1 MTFHQLD
8 GILYWKLRIM
18 KDIMEEDTY
27 YVNLHV
33 GPEATDCAVENDDIV
48 STVVSRQ
55 MLCDMTAN
63 IEFNTWALNCK
74 LSLQDRK
81 RRSRDG
87 ISECNQNYLI
97 SGVRGSGKTTFLN
110 FLIRCLTRDIDP
122 FAKDEKYQRYSAE
135 HYIGCS
141 RKKVNCQ
148 LLYRYDP
155 SAPGSSASS
164 FLISVVAAIQSLLE
178 KYRQKPRAEYED
190 YSIAE
195 MDCRR
200 VLRALDKGISRLSR
214 TATPLKDLS
223 VHEVIN
229 LRVEDAVLEE
239 QIRSNFH
246 HALESLCRIF
256 GIDAFIVAI
265 DDADT
270 RFSHCA
276 NVIED
281 LRLYMTHP
289 RLIVLLAGD
298 RDLYLERIREFHFKE
313 YDMEYHEADAKG
325 KDYRMDFVMNHASQ
339 YLIKLF
345 PLANQY
351 ELRDVAYLSR
361 KIHPIHCRLKTVLRY
376 DDKEQLVQ
384 MELTTFVRQVLKT
397 VINSNTPEL
406 EHYVNLF
413 LSMPLRT
420 LLQVVNAWVL
430 DDVWSNLETL
440 ESNKKDIEAMLA
452 KPDSELTD
460 ADDKKVESLVGKRE
474 TIKKRVRNIVKN
486 TLYAAWESEIRVSD
500 YQFDKIELDDSRGFF
515 PLMLQLCI
523 HMNDVDHGF
532 FLSGDAGSSLSD
544 RRVMML
550 LALASGNHL
559 THLEEVLSYLLF
571 GPATVALFAKAI
583 EQDRWEKTDRRP
595 GAKEEL
601 SDLFFRYFQVSNRI
615 SPTRWARHA
624 NMLWGFDPG
633 REGLHTGVLRLRY
646 TDMVDDLNSTIFKND
661 AETDGSRPDERE
673 KMKKMLA
680 FLGSMGHSEARDNSY
695 YISIFGLFGFILK
708 CLRCCRQCKAELAE
722 VIGDSAPDEAELKKQ
737 ATDALCDLLY
747 SAAPIK
753 SCRDPEWLIPSQRH
767 EGFNKTTL
775 TVNRDDFFAD
785 GRTYSPILRSIAEE
799 IYTWYRDGALAEN
812 RIPCDDISPQ
822 KMGDLWANL
831 YYRLKGVCYSR
842 SGARMRKEVTVPG
855 LESLAKQI
863 LTMVEIYE
871 SVFFEKAETGV
882 PITPSEARTSKR
894 LRRKKR
900 SQYYREEIGRF
911 PLTKAFCEGCRDFA
925 SKLGERAKAMRRELE
940 NQNAPSSGT
949 ATSSGGVLKIII
961 QGLSD

>member
-1 MTFHQLD
+1 MK
-8 GILYWKLRIM
+8 GII
-18 KDIMEEDTY
+18 EQNTY
-27 YVNLHV
+27 YVDLHV
-33 GPEATDCAVENDDIV
+33 GTDSADCIDKQEDIV
-48 STVVSRQ
+48 STLVSRQ

-63 IEFNTWALNCK
+63 IEYNTWALNCMP
-74 LSLQDRK
+74 SARERK
-81 RRSRDG
+81 EG
-87 ISECNQNYLI
+87 IHDSIRYRNQNYLI
-97 SGVRGSGKTTFLN
+97 SGVRGSGKTTFLH
-110 FLIRCLTRDIDP
+110 FLIRCLTREINP
-122 FAKDEKYQRYSAE
+122 FTQEEKYLRYSAA

-141 RKKVNCQ
+141 RKSVNCQ

-155 SAPGSSASS
+155 SAPGASTSS

-178 KYRQKPRAEYED
+178 KYRQKTRAEYED

-200 VLRALDKGISRLSR
+200 ILKSLDKGISRLSR

-223 VHEVIN
+223 VHEAIN

-246 HALESLCRIF
+246 YALESLCRLL

-313 YDMEYHEADAKG
+313 YDKEYHEADAKG
-325 KDYRMDFVMNHASQ
+325 KNYRMDFVMNHASQ

-345 PLANQY
+345 PLENQY

-361 KIHPIHCRLKTVLRY
+361 KMHPIHCRLKTVLRI
-376 DDKEQLVQ
+376 DDSEKPVQ
-384 MELTTFVRQVLKT
+384 KELTTFVREVLKA
-397 VINSNTPEL
+397 VVNSTTPEL
-406 EHYVNLF
+406 EHYINLF

-430 DDVWSNLETL
+430 DDVWKNLEIL
-440 ESNKKDIEAMLA
+440 EKIENEIREMLL
-452 KPDSELTD
+452 KPDCELTED
-460 ADDKKVESLVGKRE
+460 DDKAVEALVRKRE
-474 TIKKRVRNIVKN
+474 TYKKHLRNIVKN
-486 TLYAAWESEIRVSD
+486 TLFAAWESEIRVSD
-500 YQFDKIELDDSRGFF
+500 YHFDKIELDDPRGFF

-523 HMNDVDHGF
+523 HMNDADHGF

-544 RRVMML
+544 RRVLML

-559 THLEEVLSYLLF
+559 NHFEAVLSYLLF

-583 EQDRWEKTDRRP
+583 EQDHWEKTDRRP

-601 SDLFFRYFQVSNRI
+601 SDLFFRYFQVSNCI

-646 TDMVDDLNSTIFKND
+646 TKMVDALNDTIFAIESRTD
-661 AETDGSRPDERE
+661 SPRHDETGRL
-673 KMKKMLA
+673 KTVLA

-695 YISIFGLFGFILK
+695 FISIFGLLGFILK
-708 CLRCCRQCKAELAE
+708 CLRCCRQCKVELAE
-722 VIGDSAPDEAELKKQ
+722 SVGSSEVDESTLKTRTTK
-737 ATDALCDLLY
+737 ALCDLLY
-747 SAAPIK
+747 STTPIK
-753 SCRDPEWLIPSQRH
+753 SCRDPEWLIAGQRH
-767 EGFNKTTL
+767 EGFNETTL
-775 TVNRDDFFAD
+775 DISHDYFFAD
-785 GRTYSPILRSIAEE
+785 KDKKEYSAGLKSIAEE
-799 IYTWYRDGALAEN
+799 IYEWYHEGARAEN
-812 RIPCDDISPQ
+812 RVPHDDISPQ

-831 YYRLKGVCYSR
+831 YYRLKGICYSR
-842 SGARMRKEVTVPG
+842 TGARMKKEVTVQG
-855 LESLAKQI
+855 LEALEKQI
-863 LTMVEIYE
+863 VNMVEIYE
-871 SVFFEKAETGV
+871 DIFFEN
-882 PITPSEARTSKR
+882 SEAPEEDPREAKR
-894 LRRKKR
+894 LRKKKR

-911 PLTKAFCEGCRDFA
+911 PLTESFCVGCRDFA
-925 SKLGERAKAMRRELE
+925 EKLKQTASEMKEEEERNRQEPL
-940 NQNAPSSGT
+940 SST
-949 ATSSGGVLKIII
+949 ATYPENATIICI
-961 QGLSD
+961 QRNFNR